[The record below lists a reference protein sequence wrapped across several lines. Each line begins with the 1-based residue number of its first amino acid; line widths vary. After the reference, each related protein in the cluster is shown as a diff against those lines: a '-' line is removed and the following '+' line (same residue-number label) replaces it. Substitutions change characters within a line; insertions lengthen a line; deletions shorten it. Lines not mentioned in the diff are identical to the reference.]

1 MGCGGLTSGCKQTHR
16 KHEALEAAETAWAD
30 WETEWVAAVKV
41 MGLGAATLPEA
52 VAVQLDTIDRMR
64 EIAVEVNQLRHERID
79 KIERDI
85 DVFAQDVKALVAA
98 VANDLVR
105 VSAGEAVLEL
115 ERRLDEAKRSR
126 EQRKNKDNAISSLQ
140 KKIEDYGTSGREAR
154 ETIHHLQEA
163 AAVKDIEQLN
173 AAIQSSD
180 RLRKLESE
188 RARVM
193 DALAL
198 EGDGL
203 SLDELN
209 NECNAIDI
217 DQVAAREQTLE
228 RELKE
233 LRARIMQAAELRART
248 RSVFDAVGGD
258 SLAADAAA
266 ARQAALTEMREVA
279 EHYVYVRSAATLL
292 QWAIDRYRR
301 EKQAPL
307 LKRASEIFSI
317 LTGASFGRLQVEFDV
332 HDHAQLTGLRPDGEL
347 VRVGGMSTGTA
358 DQLYLALRVASVED
372 YLERANALP
381 FVADDL
387 FINFDDARA
396 AAGFE
401 ILGQLSTKTQIVFFT
416 HHQHLVEVAKATL
429 GASINIV
436 SLFKPQFAIAA

>member
-1 MGCGGLTSGCKQTHR
+1 
-16 KHEALEAAETAWAD
+16 
-30 WETEWVAAVKV
+30 
-41 MGLGAATLPEA
+41 
-52 VAVQLDTIDRMR
+52 MR
-64 EIAVEVNQLRHERID
+64 EIAVEVNQLRHERIE

-98 VANDLVR
+98 VANDLAKVN
-105 VSAGEAVLEL
+105 AGDAVLEL
-115 ERRLDEAKRSR
+115 ERRLDEAKRIR
-126 EQRKNKDNAISSLQ
+126 EQRKNKDNAISSLR
-140 KKIEDYGTSGREAR
+140 KKIEDCETSGREAR

-163 AAVKDIEQLN
+163 AGVKDIEQLN

-180 RLRKLESE
+180 RLRKLEDE

-228 RELKE
+228 QELKE
-233 LRARIMQAAELRART
+233 LRTRIMQAAELRAHT
-248 RSVFDAVGGD
+248 RNVFDAIGGD
-258 SLAADAAA
+258 SLAAEAAA
-266 ARQAALTEMREVA
+266 VKQAALTEMREVA

-307 LKRASEIFSI
+307 LKRAGEIFSV
-317 LTGASFGRLQVEFDV
+317 LTGASFGNLHVEFDE
-332 HDHAQLTGLRPDGEL
+332 HDHAQLTGLRPNGEL

-401 ILGQLSTKTQIVFFT
+401 VLGQLSTKTQILFFT
-416 HHQHLVEVAKATL
+416 HHQHLVEIAKATL
-429 GASINIV
+429 GASVNIV